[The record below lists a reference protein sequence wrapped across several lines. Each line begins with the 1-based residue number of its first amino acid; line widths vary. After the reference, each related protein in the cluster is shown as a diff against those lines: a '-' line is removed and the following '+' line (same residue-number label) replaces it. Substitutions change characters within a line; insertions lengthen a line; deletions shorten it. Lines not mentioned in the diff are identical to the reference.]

1 MVTLT
6 PSAEAGY
13 EGDPQECDSWEEL
26 ARAQLNLP
34 PDFEPEEGD
43 VLALE
48 DRDCFITEWPSR
60 RVFVLVGFDC
70 IYLFDENGTVIDD
83 PENFVPN
90 GRQDHLGDHG
100 FINEF
105 RSGDN
110 YYRLPPATSL
120 APVGGHVPDA
130 PESAAVA
137 ALVAQVVSSVLAKAA
152 QLRPPPLPPPLP
164 PSIDVIAIWEK
175 LQPGTRLVVPSPGP
189 GNPLERCT
197 VHTVNSLQVGV
208 CV

>member
-70 IYLFDENGTVIDD
+70 IYSVSFD
-83 PENFVPN
+83 
-90 GRQDHLGDHG
+90 
-100 FINEF
+100 F
-105 RSGDN
+105 R
-110 YYRLPPATSL
+110 
-120 APVGGHVPDA
+120 
-130 PESAAVA
+130 E
-137 ALVAQVVSSVLAKAA
+137 
-152 QLRPPPLPPPLP
+152 LRF
-164 PSIDVIAIWEK
+164 
-175 LQPGTRLVVPSPGP
+175 
-189 GNPLERCT
+189 
-197 VHTVNSLQVGV
+197 
-208 CV
+208 